1 MIDNKFAV
9 FRGICQKGDN
19 GMSNN
24 EIILFNDGDL
34 KLEVSITPEKDTV
47 WLTLDQMSMLFEKD
61 RSVVGKHVRNIFR
74 EGELDEGTSG
84 QILPGSMTDR
94 HRPPQM
100 FNLDVI
106 ISVGYRVKSNRGV
119 AFRKWA
125 NRVLKEYIIKGYAIN
140 NNRVEQLGEVIKVMK
155 RVETQL
161 DAKQVL
167 DVVERYNNALTLL
180 DAYDHQTLEK
190 PIGETATYI
199 LTYEECK
206 MFIMKMKYAEESDL
220 FGNEKDNSFRGSIGA
235 IYQTFGGEEVYPSLE
250 EKAAHLLYFLTKNH
264 SFSDGNKRIAATLF
278 LYFLDKNNALM
289 INNKKRID
297 DYALAAMT
305 IMIAESRTD
314 EMDTMVKII
323 MNCLAG

>member
-1 MIDNKFAV
+1 
-9 FRGICQKGDN
+9 
-19 GMSNN
+19 MSNN